1 MSGLASGTNAGT
13 YADALSGATGS
24 GLSNYTISYTNG
36 SLAIGKATLTLTGAS
51 QGVTYNGAAQ
61 TNSGATLSGVQGA
74 DSFAIT
80 GYASGTNA
88 GTYTDSLGISANG
101 GTLLSN
107 YTLAAPTQGTLTIG
121 KAALTAAVN
130 NASQTYNGIAWNGG
144 SGVSFS
150 GLVGGDTSSVL
161 GGALIWGGSAQGAI
175 SPGTYGLTASGLTS
189 ANYAITYSPGLLT
202 ITAAPV
208 DTAAWPSVYVPP
220 LEAVW
225 AHAGGGKIDLG
236 DSPVWVTYSCTASGA
251 PSVDT
256 SSTNKTRQNC
266 GSAQ

>member
-175 SPGTYGLTASGLTS
+175 SPGTYGLTASGMTS

-202 ITAAPV
+202 ITAAPL

-220 LEAVW
+220 W
-225 AHAGGGKIDLG
+225 AHAGGGKIDFG
-236 DSPVWVTYSCTASGA
+236 DSPVRVTYSCTASGA

-256 SSTNKTRQNC
+256 SSTNNTRQNC